1 MSAPI
6 NTAGR
11 RVAVVTGANK
21 GIGFEIVRG
30 LLRELSDT
38 TDVVLTARDVRRGE
52 KATQELR
59 AAAGNE
65 ARNLVFHQLDLCDT
79 GSVDAFRQWLS
90 DAYGGLDILV
100 NNAGFAFKS
109 AAIEPFAQ
117 QAEETCAV
125 NFSGTLRVCQALLP
139 MLRPHARVVNVSSMA
154 GTSTIL
160 SPALRAR
167 VLAPDISVEEL
178 CRFIDEFIT
187 AAQAGGDELARQGWP
202 TTAYGVSKVAV
213 SALTRIHARDF
224 GNDVSSP
231 GANGVL
237 INAMCPGWCKTD
249 MAGHS
254 RPPRTAAE
262 GADTAVFLATL
273 PVGTRDN
280 GKFFS
285 DRLERNW

>member
-1 MSAPI
+1 M
-6 NTAGR
+6 
-11 RVAVVTGANK
+11 
-21 GIGFEIVRG
+21 
-30 LLRELSDT
+30 
-38 TDVVLTARDVRRGE
+38 
-52 KATQELR
+52 
-59 AAAGNE
+59 
-65 ARNLVFHQLDLCDT
+65 
-79 GSVDAFRQWLS
+79 
-90 DAYGGLDILV
+90 
-100 NNAGFAFKS
+100 
-109 AAIEPFAQ
+109 
-117 QAEETCAV
+117 
-125 NFSGTLRVCQALLP
+125 CQALLP

-167 VLAPDISVEEL
+167 VLAPDISVEGL
-178 CRFIDEFIT
+178 CRFVDDFIT
-187 AAQAGGDELARQGWP
+187 AARAGDDELARQGWP

-224 GNDVSSP
+224 GNDTSSP

-273 PVGTRDN
+273 PVGTLDN

-285 DRLERNW
+285 DRLERKW